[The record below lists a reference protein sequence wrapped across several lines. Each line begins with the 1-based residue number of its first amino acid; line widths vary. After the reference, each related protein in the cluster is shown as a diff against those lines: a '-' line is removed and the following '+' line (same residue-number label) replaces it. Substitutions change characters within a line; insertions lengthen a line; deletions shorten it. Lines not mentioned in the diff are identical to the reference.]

1 MIPDAA
7 ELIEQVLAAES
18 DPACQ
23 RNAFIML
30 AQTEPHRAAT
40 YFDSILHRLDSLDPQ
55 LQLAIV
61 EFILS
66 FAADGEHRNKYSKVL
81 LGLMASS
88 YVSNMVRFEACTVL
102 LALTVSPNAIKSIA
116 QSYIDMAIKEADN
129 NAKLII
135 LERLNS
141 LQAQHS
147 AVVNEVILDVLRVLS
162 TADSEIRSRAIRLV
176 LNGLSS
182 RVAEEMVS
190 FFRKELAK
198 LREVQDDKPT
208 LEYKKELLRAV
219 HVCASK
225 FPENN
230 EAALSTWIEFL
241 ADEESFQVP
250 EVTIF
255 IKESLESSSASVRN
269 EIILSLA
276 KSIHYV
282 GKPQLAQSLL
292 WILAEFSG
300 TPACLQAVFEA
311 VYDGLGEL
319 PMVDA
324 EERSAMIALDSP
336 TGATS
341 KGPKILPDGTYATES
356 AFSSSNA
363 HLTHAKTN
371 LKKMLLDGHHSVGA
385 SISLALTKL
394 VLKLCPQDNKRR
406 GEVLLISTSILRLG
420 LSRFPAVPID
430 QDTYERVMLCIRVLA
445 NGGNTEFVQLLTKEC
460 KAAYESL
467 QNQKESSNGLTMKNG
482 SIGRSIQFRLVNKT
496 KDEIKTIPADY
507 AAKDLAKAVQETN
520 NMASRSIS
528 ALSKVVQLTGFSD
541 PIYAETYVHVNQHD
555 ILLDVLVVNQTGE
568 TLQNVSFD
576 MATGGEL
583 KVVDKP
589 SPFNMA
595 PHGFAAV
602 KLSLKVSSTNNG
614 LIYGSVSYGTV
625 EPRSVVLASIT
636 IDIVDYI
643 QPVFNVE
650 EAEFRRS
657 WVLLEWENK
666 INIGPVQLSNNTSTA
681 LKTFL
686 EDLLH
691 ACHLGCITPSFGLAE
706 GGDYLAAN
714 MCAHSVFNEEVLAN
728 ICLERTSGG
737 SLESAQVAGHVR
749 LRSKTQG
756 IAIALGDKIN
766 SFVSRKK

>member
-1 MIPDAA
+1 
-7 ELIEQVLAAES
+7 
-18 DPACQ
+18 
-23 RNAFIML
+23 
-30 AQTEPHRAAT
+30 
-40 YFDSILHRLDSLDPQ
+40 
-55 LQLAIV
+55 
-61 EFILS
+61 
-66 FAADGEHRNKYSKVL
+66 
-81 LGLMASS
+81 
-88 YVSNMVRFEACTVL
+88 
-102 LALTVSPNAIKSIA
+102 
-116 QSYIDMAIKEADN
+116 MAIKEADN

-135 LERLNS
+135 LERLSS

-198 LREVQDDKPT
+198 LRQVHDDKPT

-255 IKESLESSSASVRN
+255 IKESLESSNAPLRN
-269 EIILSLA
+269 EIIISLA

-282 GKPQLAQSLL
+282 SKPQLTQSLL

-336 TGATS
+336 TGSSGTGTR
-341 KGPKILPDGTYATES
+341 GPKILPDGTYATES
-356 AFSSSNA
+356 AFASSNA

-371 LKKMLLDGHHSVGA
+371 LKKMLLEGHHSVGA

-406 GEVLLISTSILRLG
+406 GEVLLVSTSILRLG

-445 NGGNTEFVQLLTKEC
+445 NGDNAEFVQLLTKEC

-467 QNQKESSNGLTMKNG
+467 QGQKESSNGSTLKNC

-496 KDEIKTIPADY
+496 TDEIKTIPADY

-576 MATGGEL
+576 MATSGEL

-602 KLSLKVSSTNNG
+602 KISLKVSSTNNG
-614 LIYGSVSYGTV
+614 LIYGSISYGTV
-625 EPRSVVLASIT
+625 EPRSGVLATVT

-643 QPVFNVE
+643 QPVFNVD

-666 INIGPVQLSNNTSTA
+666 INIGPVQLDNNTSTV

-714 MCAHSVFNEEVLAN
+714 MCARSVFNEEVLAN
-728 ICLERTSGG
+728 ICLERTAG
-737 SLESAQVAGHVR
+737 SLGSAQVTGHVR

-766 SFVSRKK
+766 TFVARKK